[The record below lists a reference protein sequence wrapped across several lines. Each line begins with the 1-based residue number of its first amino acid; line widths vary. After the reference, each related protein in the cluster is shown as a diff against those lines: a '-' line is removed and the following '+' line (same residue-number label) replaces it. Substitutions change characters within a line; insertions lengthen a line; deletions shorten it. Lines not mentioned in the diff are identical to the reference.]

1 MIPHEI
7 DKAHLAPGRGDLVIG
22 RADPP
27 FVRPRIANERVVI
40 GIDWI
45 DMAVERVDCPVQKTP
60 LESGRARIQVDG
72 FHPPNCREDL
82 PAVSFNLEVGSVDFP
97 I

>member
-45 DMAVERVDCPVQKTP
+45 DMAVERVDCPVQRLPSNPAGLAFRSTASI
-60 LESGRARIQVDG
+60 LQIAESTSQ
-72 FHPPNCREDL
+72 P
-82 PAVSFNLEVGSVDFP
+82 
-97 I
+97 